1 MPSASFYTKPCVS
14 RRFGSLRLYIPVDYL
29 AFYKKY
35 IKGLNLLF
43 WRKVPMPD
51 RIYNF
56 SPGPATLPYE
66 VLVQAAKDIVNF
78 NNKGIGLIEMSHR
91 SKEFIQVV
99 DECEMLLRD
108 LLSIPENYKI
118 LFLQGGAST
127 QFAMVPM
134 NLLGPGKA
142 ACYLNTGTW
151 AKKAIKE
158 ANPFGKVDVAFSSEA
173 TNFDRVPSKEDYTI
187 SADAEYLY
195 FVSNNTIFGTQFHNM
210 PETDKV
216 MVCDMSSDILSRTI
230 DVSRFGLIFAGAQK
244 NMGPA
249 GCTVV
254 IIREDLLTRCPEN
267 IPTMFR
273 YQTHADKGSMFNTP
287 PCFAIYV
294 VGLVLK
300 WLKNKGGVPAIEKIN
315 RDKADLLYSAIDDSR
330 FYKGHAQRDSRSL
343 MNVTFNL
350 PTQELEAKFIQE
362 AAAVSFDGLK
372 GHRSVGGCR
381 ASIYN
386 AFPYEGVE
394 KLVSFMKDFERKNS

>member
-1 MPSASFYTKPCVS
+1 
-14 RRFGSLRLYIPVDYL
+14 
-29 AFYKKY
+29 
-35 IKGLNLLF
+35 
-43 WRKVPMPD
+43 MPD

-78 NNKGIGLIEMSHR
+78 NDKGIGLIEMSHR

-99 DECEMLLRD
+99 DECEALLRE
-108 LLSIPENYKI
+108 LLSIPQNYKV

-134 NLLGPGKA
+134 NLLGPGKT

-158 ANPFGKVDVAFSSEA
+158 AKLFGTVDVAYTSEN
-173 TNFDRVPSKEDYTI
+173 TNFDRVPLPAEYTI
-187 SADAEYLY
+187 QTEAEYLY
-195 FVSNNTIFGTQFHNM
+195 FVSNNTIFGTQFHSM

-216 MVCDMSSDILSRTI
+216 MVCDMSSDILSRPI

-254 IIREDLLTRCPEN
+254 IIREDLLDRTPEN

-273 YQTHADKGSMFNTP
+273 YRTHADKGSMFNTP

-294 VGLVLK
+294 IGLVLH
-300 WLKNKGGVPAIEKIN
+300 WLKKIGGLSAMAEMN
-315 RDKADLLYSAIDDSR
+315 RAKAALLYQAIDSSS
-330 FYKGHAQRDSRSL
+330 FYRGHAQEESRSL
-343 MNVTFNL
+343 MNITFNL
-350 PTQELEAKFIQE
+350 PTQELEAKFIRE
-362 AAAVSFDGLK
+362 ATAQSLDGLK

-394 KLVSFMKDFERKNS
+394 KLVNFMEEFARDNG

>member
-1 MPSASFYTKPCVS
+1 
-14 RRFGSLRLYIPVDYL
+14 
-29 AFYKKY
+29 
-35 IKGLNLLF
+35 
-43 WRKVPMPD
+43 MPD

-78 NNKGIGLIEMSHR
+78 NDKGIGLIEMSHR
-91 SKEFIQVV
+91 SKEFMQVV
-99 DECEMLLRD
+99 DESEALLRE
-108 LLSIPENYKI
+108 LLSIPQNYKV

-134 NLLGPGKA
+134 NLLGRGKSA
-142 ACYLNTGTW
+142 SYINTGTW

-158 ANPFGKVDVAFSSEA
+158 AKLIGSVDVAYTSEQ
-173 TNFDRVPSKEDYTI
+173 TNFDRVPFPGDYTI
-187 SADAEYLY
+187 AVEAEYLY
-195 FVSNNTIFGTQFHNM
+195 FVSNNTIFGTQFQSI

-216 MVCDMSSDILSRTI
+216 MVCDMSSDILSRPI

-254 IIREDLLTRCPEN
+254 IIREDLLDRTPDN

-273 YQTHADKGSMFNTP
+273 YKTHADKGSMFNTP
-287 PCFAIYV
+287 PCFAIYAI
-294 VGLVLK
+294 GLVLK
-300 WLKNKGGVPAIEKIN
+300 WLNETGGLTAIEKMN
-315 RDKADLLYSAIDDSR
+315 QDKAALLYQAIDKSS
-330 FYKGHAQRDSRSL
+330 FYKGHAQEDSRSL
-343 MNVTFNL
+343 MNITFNL
-350 PTQELEAKFIQE
+350 PTPELEAKFVQE
-362 AAAVSFDGLK
+362 ATALSLNGLK

-386 AFPYEGVE
+386 AFPREGVE
-394 KLVSFMKDFERKNS
+394 KLVSFMEKFEKKNG

>member
-1 MPSASFYTKPCVS
+1 
-14 RRFGSLRLYIPVDYL
+14 
-29 AFYKKY
+29 
-35 IKGLNLLF
+35 
-43 WRKVPMPD
+43 MPD

-78 NNKGIGLIEMSHR
+78 NDKGIGLIELSHR

-99 DECEMLLRD
+99 DECEALLRE
-108 LLSIPENYKI
+108 LLFIPRNYKV

-134 NLLGPGKA
+134 NLLGPGKTA
-142 ACYLNTGTW
+142 TYLNTGTW

-158 ANPFGKVDVAFSSEA
+158 ARLFGNVDVAYTSES
-173 TNFDRVPSKEDYTI
+173 TNFNKVPSPTEYTI
-187 SADAEYLY
+187 SPEAQYLY
-195 FVSNNTIFGTQFHNM
+195 FVSNNTIFGTQFQSM
-210 PETDKV
+210 PETEKT

-254 IIREDLLTRCPEN
+254 IIREDLLDKSPDN

-273 YQTHADKGSMFNTP
+273 YKTHADKGSMFNTP
-287 PCFAIYV
+287 PCFAIYAI
-294 VGLVLK
+294 GLVLK
-300 WLKNKGGVPAIEKIN
+300 WLKKTGGLSAIEKIN
-315 RDKADLLYSAIDDSR
+315 RDKAELLYQTIDKSD
-330 FYKGHAQRDSRSL
+330 FYKGHAQKDSRSL

-350 PTQELEAKFIQE
+350 PTPELEAKFVQE
-362 AAAVSFDGLK
+362 ATEVSLDGLK

-386 AFPYEGVE
+386 AFPLEGVK
-394 KLVSFMKDFERKNS
+394 KLVNFMEEFEKKNG